1 MSRQVEERRGSQPSA
16 EQSYAVA
23 SLQDVLASEGKLVL
37 PGFGTFSVRG
47 GRCSVYIP
55 RPTFSSF
62 LYHIREWIRRF
73 LTLRLF

>member
-1 MSRQVEERRGSQPSA
+1 MVGDEKPVKIDA
-16 EQSYAVA
+16 
-23 SLQDVLASEGKLVL
+23 D
-37 PGFGTFSVRG
+37 GFGTFSVRG